1 MIFKLKCNDLIK
13 SIDIFSAAG
22 CLQMVP
28 GMNLKKEVALLFGE
42 DENNCTLY
50 QNESLSE
57 GLFWNIILIVE
68 FYIHKSM

>member
-1 MIFKLKCNDLIK
+1 MKIFK
-13 SIDIFSAAG
+13 AAG

-57 GLFWNIILIVE
+57 GLFWSIFLIIELDK
-68 FYIHKSM
+68 HKFIYTI